1 MPIINN
7 NDNPTVVI
15 TEQVNKIVLST
26 PGPQGPRGRSI
37 LNGNGVP
44 AENLGLEGDFY
55 YDKLTTK
62 FYGPKL
68 SDVTWAGVTSY
79 SLNGTF
85 VHSWELAQVTGP
97 VSGIYSVSVSHNL
110 GFKPNVTVKSSAGD
124 VLETG
129 IDYNNNNTLT
139 LTMAQPFSGTAY
151 LS

>member
-15 TEQVNKIVLST
+15 TEQINKIVLST

-37 LNGNGVP
+37 LNGNGIP

-68 SDVTWAGVTSY
+68 SDVAWAGVTSY

-129 IDYNNNNTLT
+129 IDYNDNNTLT
-139 LTMAQPFSGTAY
+139 L